1 MCDRRSC
8 RCSDSEYDRGRDRNR
23 SNDSHDFSFET
34 GSPGYRFLASDG
46 RLLRGDQFDYN
57 GVPAGYAD
65 SPEEVVNY
73 VDAHDNATLFDMLT
87 LKLPVSTAMSDRV
100 RMNTLSLATVTL
112 AQGVSFW
119 HAGTDL
125 LRSKSLDHNSYDSG
139 DWFNLLDWTGQD
151 NGFGRGLPPA
161 ADNSSQWKVDG
172 PLLANPALKPTSADI
187 ADARVGAHT
196 LLRLRAAISLFRL
209 GNADLI
215 NQKPTFPCCG
225 PAATPGVVVMSI
237 DDTVGPD
244 VDPDTG
250 RRPGRFQR
258 RAHADHA
265 NRDRARRPPL
275 HALPDPGDRARSG
288 REEHHLE
295 HTDRRRHRRG
305 AHCCGAGFANR
316 DDHSPVTQS
325 PPA

>member
-1 MCDRRSC
+1 
-8 RCSDSEYDRGRDRNR
+8 
-23 SNDSHDFSFET
+23 
-34 GSPGYRFLASDG
+34 
-46 RLLRGDQFDYN
+46 
-57 GVPAGYAD
+57 
-65 SPEEVVNY
+65 
-73 VDAHDNATLFDMLT
+73 
-87 LKLPVSTAMSDRV
+87 
-100 RMNTLSLATVTL
+100 
-112 AQGVSFW
+112 
-119 HAGTDL
+119 
-125 LRSKSLDHNSYDSG
+125 LDHNSYDSG

-215 NQKPTFPCCG
+215 NQKLTFPCCG

-244 VDPDTG
+244 VDPTLDGALVVFNAAPTPTTQTVTALAGRHYTLCQIQATG
-250 RRPGRFQR
+250 
-258 RAHADHA
+258 
-265 NRDRARRPPL
+265 
-275 HALPDPGDRARSG
+275 PDPVVKSTTWNTPTGAVTVPARTVAVLVSP
-288 REEHHLE
+288 
-295 HTDRRRHRRG
+295 TG
-305 AHCCGAGFANR
+305 API
-316 DDHSPVTQS
+316 SPVTQS